1 METITRFNIRV
12 YGILIEDGK
21 VLLVDEDYKHRDM
34 TKFPGG
40 GLNPGEGTIECLKRE
55 IKEEL
60 NMDIVVKDHLYT
72 TDFFQRSVFVE
83 TDQVF
88 SIYYFIERTHK
99 NQPINDNWIEVANEH
114 QIKFYWVNLA
124 DFTPDQ
130 LTFPIDK
137 KVCYMLL
144 DRYKKQA

>member
-1 METITRFNIRV
+1 METIRRFNIRV
-12 YGILIEDGK
+12 YGILIEDDRI
-21 VLLVDEDYKHRDM
+21 LLVDEHYMKREM

-60 NMDIVVKDHLYT
+60 NMEVEVKDHLYT
-72 TDFFQRSVFVE
+72 TDFFQRSIFKE

-88 SIYYFIERTHK
+88 SIYYFIERKHK
-99 NQPINDNWIEVANEH
+99 NSPINFNWLNVANEH
-114 QIKFYWVNLA
+114 KIRFHWADLK
-124 DFTPDQ
+124 DFTVDM

-137 KVCYMLL
+137 KVGEMILS
-144 DRYKKQA
+144 KFKP